1 MEQEEVAEQQ
11 APTQTLLQDLAQA
24 EKRLTTLQQQP
35 NKDKQ
40 QIADVRECVRFRR
53 QLVLEQEKTRR
64 ARIKA
69 SLRAENP
76 KKRRLA
82 LSGATEGALSSVLAT
97 LEIRTP
103 MITPNLVDVPRAFFL
118 PFPWSDAQWVNPE
131 LEASPGLIQ
140 LLTHSLEKFDLIGK
154 TQFRV
159 HLFVL
164 ANLAASHTGVGR
176 ARHQQLFGL

>member
-103 MITPNLVDVPRAFFL
+103 MITPNLVDVPRAV
-118 PFPWSDAQWVNPE
+118 WHHDDNNQQSCQTN
-131 LEASPGLIQ
+131 SR
-140 LLTHSLEKFDLIGK
+140 LTFHSSFYH
-154 TQFRV
+154 FRGAM
-159 HLFVL
+159 L
-164 ANLAASHTGVGR
+164 NG
-176 ARHQQLFGL
+176 